1 MNPLQEIIC
10 NLLTPMLILSI
21 SRSSFTD
28 VQTLGPAIVLKVSPI
43 TNILLNAYLE
53 ILNAYFEILNAY
65 LGGCLKYILVLCSKS
80 LIVTRKLI
88 QHCSIFAVLT
98 MTRCSIMLGWYF
110 FCNFLLH
117 SLVLNIFLA
126 PSSPCCVI
134 NYFFHLKKK

>member
-1 MNPLQEIIC
+1 MNPLLEIIC
-10 NLLTPMLILSI
+10 NLLKPMLILSI

-43 TNILLNAYLE
+43 TNIF
-53 ILNAYFEILNAY
+53 LNAYFEILNAY
-65 LGGCLKYILVLCSKS
+65 LGACLKYILVLCSKS

-98 MTRCSIMLGWYF
+98 MTRCSVMLGWYL
-110 FCNFLLH
+110 FCNLLVH

-126 PSSPCCVI
+126 PCCAI